1 MYTEELKK
9 ADYLAMYRW
18 LYLIRRTEEAMM
30 EINSHK
36 PICEL
41 PHSSIGQEAIS
52 VGVCYGLRRK
62 DQILPSLRT
71 RGAFLMKGISSRTMM
86 GGAFGKDVLPNHG
99 KNTSH
104 HMGDAETG
112 VVSGTGILASHLPV
126 AVGVGLA
133 IRLDKKDDVVVACL
147 GDGSCNRADVHEAM
161 NFAAVYNLPVIFV
174 VENNQWAMS
183 TPITKA
189 TKIAHLAERA
199 AGYGMPGIT
208 VDGNDTL
215 AVYEACMR
223 AYARARSGE
232 GPSMIECVTYRWRGH
247 SEKDTRDPRPA
258 DEVEMWKSRC
268 PVKSFRTFILERN
281 FCAEEELQAAEKS
294 AEEEVEDAVEFAE
307 NGPYPPVE
315 ILERN
320 VYKENKD

>member
-1 MYTEELKK
+1 MYTSKLEK
-9 ADYLAMYRW
+9 ADYLSMYRW

-52 VGVCYGLRRK
+52 VGVCYGLRRE

-71 RGAFLMKGISSRTMM
+71 RGAFLMKGITSRTMM

-104 HMGDAETG
+104 HMGDAEVG
-112 VVSGTGILASHLPV
+112 VVSGTGILAAHLPV
-126 AVGVGLA
+126 AVGVALA
-133 IRLDKKDDVVVACL
+133 SKMDKKDEVVVACL

-161 NFAAVYNLPVIFV
+161 NFAAIYDLPVIFV

-183 TPITKA
+183 TPITK
-189 TKIAHLAERA
+189 TTRIKHLAERA

-208 VDGNDTL
+208 VDGNDVL
-215 AVYEACMR
+215 AIYEACME
-223 AYARARSGE
+223 AYDRARKGE

-247 SEKDTRDPRPA
+247 SEKDTRDPRPP
-258 DEVEMWKSRC
+258 EVVEEWKKRC
-268 PVKSFRTFILERN
+268 PVAAFRKLVLEQG
-281 FCAEEELQAAEKS
+281 FCTEEELQAAEKS
-294 AEEEVEDAVEFAE
+294 ADEEVADAVDFAE

-315 ILERN
+315 ILEKN
-320 VYKENKD
+320 VYYEN